1 LPFFEET
8 VFFELLVFE
17 VAVFFV
23 DEAVLG
29 AAFAAGVFGAVLLG
43 TVWVFFV
50 GVVCV
55 DCGSAS
61 DPANAD
67 KMNSVKP
74 YFMCKRKG
82 RYYRSKPPLY
92 ILRD

>member
-1 LPFFEET
+1 
-8 VFFELLVFE
+8 VSVFE
-17 VAVFFV
+17 VVVFEMAVFFV

-29 AAFAAGVFGAVLLG
+29 PAVFAAGVFGAALLG
-43 TVWVFFV
+43 TVWVLFA
-50 GVVCV
+50 GVVEF
-55 DCGSAS
+55 DCGNAS
-61 DPANAD
+61 DPASAD

-74 YFMCKRKG
+74 YFMCNRKG